1 MKGKNCMKSVKFLLP
16 LLLLCA
22 VLFCGCTGK
31 EEKKIDEVVK
41 RELDLLKHLD
51 SDTTQKYISYQ
62 EIFPGDLEDAAMS
75 SDIEEVFS
83 LFFQDFDYKILDT
96 SVNRDKAIAKVSLR
110 LFTLD
115 ARHSPRIFPRRC

>member
-1 MKGKNCMKSVKFLLP
+1 MKSVKFLLP
-16 LLLLCA
+16 LFLLCT

-62 EIFPGDLEDAAMS
+62 EIFPGDIEDAAMS
-75 SDIEEVFS
+75 SDVEEVFS
-83 LFFQDFDYKILDT
+83 LFFKEFDYKILDT
-96 SVNRDKAIAKVSLR
+96 SIIRDK
-110 LFTLD
+110 
-115 ARHSPRIFPRRC
+115 

>member
-41 RELDLLKHLD
+41 RELDLL
-51 SDTTQKYISYQ
+51 ISLAVKRLSGHDRAYLVVCGLG
-62 EIFPGDLEDAAMS
+62 EFARMTKKSIRTHS
-75 SDIEEVFS
+75 SDVATIEGFISRYEKAVPNLEI
-83 LFFQDFDYKILDT
+83 LFI
-96 SVNRDKAIAKVSLR
+96 
-110 LFTLD
+110 
-115 ARHSPRIFPRRC
+115 

>member
-1 MKGKNCMKSVKFLLP
+1 MKSVKFLLP

-62 EIFPGDLEDAAMS
+62 EAFVCLPWMPGHL
-75 SDIEEVFS
+75 
-83 LFFQDFDYKILDT
+83 
-96 SVNRDKAIAKVSLR
+96 
-110 LFTLD
+110 
-115 ARHSPRIFPRRC
+115 PRIFPRRC

>member
-1 MKGKNCMKSVKFLLP
+1 MKSVKFLLP

-51 SDTTQKYISYQ
+51 SDTTQKYIS
-62 EIFPGDLEDAAMS
+62 
-75 SDIEEVFS
+75 
-83 LFFQDFDYKILDT
+83 
-96 SVNRDKAIAKVSLR
+96 
-110 LFTLD
+110 
-115 ARHSPRIFPRRC
+115 

>member
-1 MKGKNCMKSVKFLLP
+1 MHLLIMKGKNCMKSVKFLLP

-62 EIFPGDLEDAAMS
+62 EIFPRRPG
-75 SDIEEVFS
+75 IRRNV
-83 LFFQDFDYKILDT
+83 
-96 SVNRDKAIAKVSLR
+96 LR
-110 LFTLD
+110 Y
-115 ARHSPRIFPRRC
+115 

>member
-1 MKGKNCMKSVKFLLP
+1 MQFFFAAVQVK
-16 LLLLCA
+16 
-22 VLFCGCTGK
+22 K
-31 EEKKIDEVVK
+31 KKKIDEVVK

-83 LFFQDFDYKILDT
+83 LF
-96 SVNRDKAIAKVSLR
+96 S
-110 LFTLD
+110 
-115 ARHSPRIFPRRC
+115 RISITRFWIPP